1 MEPALTHRS
10 APRPSDPRIGR
21 GIGAVGVVLLCLV
34 FFSLGDNPMFTDAS
48 NAEILRW
55 VHGHETEL
63 YVGGYLEA
71 LAMLLNAVVLGALA
85 WRARLAGTARL
96 VVWGL
101 IGASLAI
108 DMVNTG
114 AQYGLAKAVDRGLGD
129 GTLLG
134 LFTFIEQLTFTDG
147 VTWGLV
153 IGVVSVAALRTRT
166 LPRPVCLLGVAV
178 GLVHV
183 LGIPAQ
189 LVATQTPEG
198 ANGPI
203 STVLLMLWWLAAALS
218 LLIRPGQPADAADH
232 GADGTDGTDGSGTPG
247 RRTAALAG

>member
-1 MEPALTHRS
+1 MDTALDDHHART
-10 APRPSDPRIGR
+10 SDPRLGR
-21 GIGAVGVVLLCLV
+21 GIGAVGLVLLCLV

-55 VHGHETEL
+55 VHGHETDL

-71 LAMLLNAVVLGALA
+71 LAMMLNAVLLGALA
-85 WRARLAGTARL
+85 WRARLVGTARL
-96 VVWGL
+96 VVYGL
-101 IGASLAI
+101 IGGSLAI

-147 VTWGLV
+147 VTWGVV
-153 IGVVSVAALRTRT
+153 IGIVSIAALRTRT
-166 LPRPVCLLGVAV
+166 LPRPVCWLGILVAV
-178 GLVHV
+178 IHV
-183 LGIPAQ
+183 VGIPAQ

-198 ANGPI
+198 VNGPI
-203 STVLLMLWWLAAALS
+203 STIGLMLWWLATALT
-218 LLIRPGQPADAADH
+218 LLVRPGRPA
-232 GADGTDGTDGSGTPG
+232 GAGEVATG
-247 RRTAALAG
+247 RRAAALAG